1 MHSPKNFAPGQ
12 LRECPRMPYFVRMKA
27 RFSST
32 LAAFLLTAASAQ
44 AQFCNPAG
52 NLAIITNYDGGP
64 LTINVDMDIP
74 NLKIALSSYE
84 PMVVTITG
92 PFASNVTGVWYAGY
106 NSDDN
111 NNHCGIIPT
120 TSISAPAGTGVTIE
134 TLPFVTLPDPDGEP
148 WMIYC
153 YLCDEVPYSGNT
165 PAQVI
170 DYFTTRLGGSLL
182 FHQTQYGCYGSRN
195 ISAGGNC
202 CLGACFVGV
211 NAGQDLF
218 ICEGDTATLSAAGA
232 TTWTWSPAEYLS
244 DPLSSNPDAF
254 PPVTTTYVATG
265 TDADGCSGSDTV
277 VVFVNPK
284 PARPSIAYLPGDSL
298 RCDPEASFYFWFRDG
313 VLLPEN
319 GRYLHAT
326 EAGSYTV
333 FTLESSCE
341 SDASE
346 PAVFFPAPSGLNHA
360 LSSGWQVFPNP
371 ASDYVQVR
379 FPSAYRA
386 ETAWQLVDVFG
397 RRAAQGIATADFSIS
412 LESLAPGLYYILL
425 GEQGAVPVRVQ

>member
-1 MHSPKNFAPGQ
+1 
-12 LRECPRMPYFVRMKA
+12 MKA
-27 RFSST
+27 PLRTT
-32 LAAFLLTAASAQ
+32 LAALLMTAASAQ

-52 NLAIITNYDGGP
+52 NLAIFTNYDGGP

-74 NLKIALSSYE
+74 NLKIGLSSYE

-92 PFASNVTGVWYAGY
+92 PYASNVTGIWYAGY

-120 TSISAPAGTGVTIE
+120 TSVSAPAGTAVTIE
-134 TLPFVTLPDPDGEP
+134 TFPFVTLPDPDGEP
-148 WMIYC
+148 FMSYC
-153 YLCDEVPYSGNT
+153 YLCDAVPYSGNT

-195 ISAGGNC
+195 ISSGGNC

-218 ICEGDTATLSAAGA
+218 ICEGDTVSLGAAGA
-232 TTWTWSPAEYLS
+232 VSWNWAPAEFLS
-244 DPLSSNPDAF
+244 DPMTGNPSAF

-277 VVFVNPK
+277 VVFVSPR
-284 PARPSIAYLPGDSL
+284 PEQPSIAYLPGDSL
-298 RCDPEASFYFWFRDG
+298 RCDPAASFYFWYLDG
-313 VLLPEN
+313 VLLTDT
-319 GRYLHAT
+319 GRFLHAT
-326 EAGSYTV
+326 VAGSYTV
-333 FTLESSCE
+333 EILEGSC
-341 SDASE
+341 ASE
-346 PAVFFPAPSGLNHA
+346 PSEAAVFFPTPFSGLNSA

-371 ASDYVQVR
+371 ASGLLQVR
-379 FPSAYRA
+379 FPSAQRGPA
-386 ETAWQLVDVFG
+386 VWQLVDGIG
-397 RRAAQGIATADFSIS
+397 RRAAEGMASEDFSIS
-412 LESLAPGLYYILL
+412 LESLAPGLYYLVL
-425 GEQGAVPVRVQ
+425 GEHGVVPVAVQ